1 MNNPGAFLV
10 QLKICSCT
18 GRVQKLVFTELQPKT
33 LSTTELFAVAS
44 ALMRMKKPNKIQTI
58 AQYAKVKLEKSFKY
72 LPLLEYLSLLKRN
85 GLLKEIHGK
94 FILTA
99 EGKEAF
105 ENRLLGVVG
114 AES

>member
-1 MNNPGAFLV
+1 MNNSGAFLV
-10 QLKICSCT
+10 QLQVNCST
-18 GRVQKLVFTELQPKT
+18 AKVQKLVFTELQPRT
-33 LSTTELFAVAS
+33 LNTKESFAVAN
-44 ALMRMKKPNKIQTI
+44 ALMRMKKPNKIETI
-58 AQYAKVKLEKSFKY
+58 AQYAKVKLEKGFKY
-72 LPLLEYLSLLKRN
+72 LPLFEYLSLLKRN